1 MINLESM
8 EFVVYLTFKCNF
20 NCLMCFQ
27 NQDFKRAKMKELSA
41 EEWDILFDTLVKK
54 IEHPRVVFMGREPL
68 LHKDF
73 DKIIRRAEKKG
84 IYPTI
89 ITNGY
94 LLENHLETLKQTD
107 TGINLSILGLEK
119 THNRIVQ
126 SKNSF
131 QKTVSL
137 LEKVAEIKK
146 KQKYKHFFCRTNT
159 VILPDNIDELKD
171 LTLFLEQFNPNGI
184 RFEHPNFLSEK
195 TEMTSHGI
203 CQKLGCGSDLAL
215 QLHVSQDFDFSNEEY
230 QNKITEFFDWTKKHF
245 RKGKILDF
253 PNFYGEERAQ
263 FYDDEKMHLI
273 RAERICSNP
282 WRVPFFLPNGDVQN
296 CLYST
301 VGNFLEEDFWSIWQG
316 EKAERLRDYLK
327 ENKNVP
333 SCPRC
338 CCFYDA
344 SYIYAKGKKMTLPSG
359 EKICFD
365 EELNLVEAY
374 YDGYFVFDDTK
385 EMQNEYTPVKIM
397 PFNTE
402 KERKQIERCE
412 KILGKLSDL
421 KGVQNADR

>member
-41 EEWDILFDTLVKK
+41 EEWDILFDSLVKK
-54 IEHPRVVFMGREPL
+54 IEHPRVVFMGGEPL

-73 DKIIRRAEKKG
+73 DKIIRSAEKKG

-94 LLENHLETLKQTD
+94 LLENHLETLKETD

-215 QLHVSQDFDFSNEEY
+215 QLHVSQDFDFSN
-230 QNKITEFFDWTKKHF
+230 
-245 RKGKILDF
+245 
-253 PNFYGEERAQ
+253 
-263 FYDDEKMHLI
+263 
-273 RAERICSNP
+273 
-282 WRVPFFLPNGDVQN
+282 GDVQN

-316 EKAERLRDYLK
+316 EKAEKLRDFLK

-344 SYIYAKGKKMTLPSG
+344 SYIYAKGKKMTLPNG